1 MTETGHLAPSQIL
14 DPFSAGKSSGV
25 SNIYQAYMG
34 TPKNAETNA
43 LEKRHVTTWNM
54 PDAYEG
60 RNLFIKDTI
69 EDWLWTADQTYYTEV
84 ILPWQVT
91 DDIHLEWTTWEANA
105 HILGYTPHQTASREI
120 TQRRT
125 VRRAS
130 LVRKGLSLSFE
141 HDFVKTALGRT
152 SYLIGL
158 GQIARSVQEVS
169 EIVCLNNHAIF

>member
-1 MTETGHLAPSQIL
+1 
-14 DPFSAGKSSGV
+14 
-25 SNIYQAYMG
+25 MG